1 MPASPL
7 LFQLTIQQIDTICT
21 FQLAWGTGQ
30 RLHAQLPFPPELMRL
45 YWDWQRAYLN
55 FYRSL
60 PGTEASEA
68 IAPTLPDD
76 ALRGRLVSSG
86 AGTSTAT
93 DWQADL
99 AEFQHRLQLE
109 LHRWLHHAALNPI
122 RQEILKAAHVAEKQG
137 STIDVLITCHP
148 LDLARLPWETW
159 ELGAEA
165 GIASH
170 IRLARAPFTIQ
181 EAAQTNSRN
190 HRRPR
195 ILVILGDDRGL
206 DFQRE
211 KQATT
216 ALRKLADVV
225 FIGWEPGKSVGQVKD
240 EIQTA
245 LVDSKGWD
253 ALFFAGH
260 SNEKDSMGGEL
271 GIAPNGYVRIAEMK
285 APLAIAKQNG
295 LQFALFNSCKGLNLA
310 ESLIDLGLSQVV
322 IMREPIHNSVAE
334 AFFVRFA
341 QALAQHKDVQECLR
355 DACHTLKTQK
365 ALTYPAA
372 DLVPSL
378 FRYPH
383 TELFRIPPTGW
394 REWLAV
400 VSPNRVE
407 AIALIVLL
415 LLTWQLPVQK
425 WLLERRVLAQAI
437 YQDLPFRPAP
447 PAPPPTL
454 LLQIDEASLRDEK
467 RFRPIPRDYL
477 ARLVD
482 QFAGTPVI
490 GMDYLL
496 DLPDEDDPLLAESLE
511 TAAQQGSHFVLGASR
526 EQNTGEWRYAQDS
539 LRNPEW
545 SLSGSMTT
553 RGTLY
558 AELLSREPL
567 PLSFLLANLH
577 RQCVDPSASCDL
589 PAIPQTQR
597 VVPEQPARFRAGWV
611 TRFSYWLGQMWLHP
625 IIDYSL
631 PPEQVY
637 DTLSSQDAL
646 DTDNPLADRPSQTL
660 FIVPNYA
667 AAGIERENED
677 NFVAPAAF
685 RYWQDG
691 RRILTGGEYHA
702 YLLYQY
708 LNNRMVTPI
717 PDVWMIVL
725 AAALGKGVLLLWPRA
740 MENRRRYFLALG
752 SGTLLYI
759 VLSLELYASSVAIA
773 LPILSPLLAFWL
785 VTIPRHRE
793 RQP

>member
-1 MPASPL
+1 MSPT
-7 LFQLTIQQIDTICT
+7 LFQLTIQQVDAICT

-30 RLHAQLPFPPELMRL
+30 RLPAQLPLPPELMRL

-60 PGTEASEA
+60 PKAEGSESL
-68 IAPTLPDD
+68 PMPDD

-99 AEFQHRLQLE
+99 AEFQQRLQLE
-109 LHRWLHHAALNPI
+109 LHRWLQNPVLNPI
-122 RQEILKAAHVAEKQG
+122 RQEILKAAHAAEKQG
-137 STIDVLITCHP
+137 NSIDLLITCHP
-148 LDLARLPWETW
+148 LDLARLPWESW

-170 IRLARAPFTIQ
+170 IRIARAPFTIQ
-181 EAAQTNSRN
+181 SAAQSLPRKR
-190 HRRPR
+190 RRPR

-211 KQATT
+211 KEATT
-216 ALRKLADVV
+216 ALRKMADVV
-225 FIGWEPGKSVGQVKD
+225 FIGWEPGKSVSQVKD

-245 LVDSKGWD
+245 LVDAKGWD

-285 APLAIAKQNG
+285 APLAIARQNG

-372 DLVPSL
+372 ALVPSL

-400 VSPNRVE
+400 VTPNRVE
-407 AIALIVLL
+407 AIALLLLL

-437 YQDLPFRPAP
+437 YQDLPFRPEP

-454 LLQIDEASLRDEK
+454 LLQIDEASLRNEK
-467 RFRPIPRDYL
+467 RLRPIPRDYL
-477 ARLVD
+477 ARLID
-482 QFAGTPVI
+482 PFAGTPVI
-490 GMDYLL
+490 GVDYLL
-496 DLPDEDDPLLAESLE
+496 DLPDADDPLLAASLE
-511 TAAQQGSHFVLGASR
+511 AAAAQGSHFVLGASR
-526 EQNTGEWRYAQDS
+526 EQNTGEWRYAQER
-539 LRNPEW
+539 LRNPAW
-545 SLSGSMTT
+545 SLSGIMTA

-567 PLSFLLANLH
+567 PIAFLLANLH
-577 RQCVDPSASCDL
+577 WQCVESADTCDL
-589 PAIPQTQR
+589 TAIPQTQEA
-597 VVPEQPARFRAGWV
+597 VLEQSDRFRAGPI
-611 TRFSYWLGQMWLHP
+611 TRLGYTLGQMWLHP

-637 DTLSSQDAL
+637 DTLSSQKAL
-646 DTDNPLADRPSQTL
+646 DVDSPPQLRPDQTL

-667 AAGIERENED
+667 AAGIDQENED
-677 NFVAPAAF
+677 NFRAPPAF
-685 RYWQDG
+685 RYWKEG

-717 PDVWMIVL
+717 PDVWMILL
-725 AAALGKGVLLLWPRA
+725 AAALGKSVRLLVPQA
-740 MENRRRYFLALG
+740 SENRRRYWLILSGGSAFYAL
-752 SGTLLYI
+752 
-759 VLSLELYASSVAIA
+759 LSLELYASSVAIA
-773 LPILSPLLAFWL
+773 LPILSPLLVFWL
-785 VTIPRHRE
+785 VTATHRE
-793 RQP
+793 RHA